1 MVRRGAPK
9 RATCPIRGGDSSV
22 QCAALPSMRMRGR
35 ARCPMA
41 RRQRG
46 RVGHVGRRVAAPIAR
61 LAAAPSR
68 SALSPLARPP
78 PSLAPSRSRPLLPL
92 PPDPPLR
99 PPSRRWAAGSQQ
111 RARAH
116 SMSVRSSGGGLP
128 PPSPPTPLASPS
140 TPPCLP
146 RAPRASRAP
155 HAPPSTLRCTW
166 RATLGQRGA
175 ASLEQT
181 STRRP
186 TFRRHMG
193 SHGVT
198 WVTWGPRGVTRAS
211 ICGHVGGLQRSLP
224 FEGVLGRLPALVE
237 RAHRRGA
244 DHNVRS
250 LLETLEDVLLDV
262 GDAVLL
268 ADSTH
273 LRRTLLVG
281 EH

>member
-128 PPSPPTPLASPS
+128 PPSPPTSLASH
-140 TPPCLP
+140 PPRLPFDAAVPPARPTCFPRAPCASLDPQVHLESDPRPKGGCLP
-146 RAPRASRAP
+146 RADVHPKADFQAP
-155 HAPPSTLRCTW
+155 
-166 RATLGQRGA
+166 
-175 ASLEQT
+175 
-181 STRRP
+181 
-186 TFRRHMG
+186 
-193 SHGVT
+193 HGVT
-198 WVTWGPRGVTRAS
+198 RGHM
-211 ICGHVGGLQRSLP
+211 GHVGATWGHA
-224 FEGVLGRLPALVE
+224 GVHLWSRGWPSALT
-237 RAHRRGA
+237 
-244 DHNVRS
+244 S
-250 LLETLEDVLLDV
+250 I
-262 GDAVLL
+262 
-268 ADSTH
+268 
-273 LRRTLLVG
+273 
-281 EH
+281 